1 LTPISELDPNSLA
14 KIVSHIYIE
23 NVFLNFIIVVIT
35 TTAANN
41 IMIDDIITRKD
52 ELFNRFMKSPAVV
65 FSVVN
70 VDVTV
75 LVDVVV
81 VMSGTVLVKFNS
93 LVVITVAIIVVGNI

>member
-1 LTPISELDPNSLA
+1 
-14 KIVSHIYIE
+14 
-23 NVFLNFIIVVIT
+23 
-35 TTAANN
+35 
-41 IMIDDIITRKD
+41 MIDDIITRKD